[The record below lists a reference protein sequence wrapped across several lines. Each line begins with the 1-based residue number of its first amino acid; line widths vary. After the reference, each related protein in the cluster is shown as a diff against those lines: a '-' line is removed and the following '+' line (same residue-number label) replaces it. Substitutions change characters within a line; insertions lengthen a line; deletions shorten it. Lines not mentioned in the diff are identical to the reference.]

1 MTIVAAIEAVTIVVV
16 VFLML
21 RHQGA
26 QERLWGEERRELLNR
41 VQRPDYAPQ
50 TVAESFAFPDPEP
63 DELALVGTI
72 AEPKVDE

>member
-41 VQRPDYAPQ
+41 VQRPDYEIGRAH
-50 TVAESFAFPDPEP
+50 V
-63 DELALVGTI
+63 
-72 AEPKVDE
+72 